1 MQNTKVA
8 IVTGASRG
16 IGAEIARG
24 LAADGIAVI
33 VNYSRSSEQADA
45 VVATISAAGGQAL
58 AVQANIADADAA
70 ETLFTAAENT
80 FGKVDILVN
89 NAGIMELSA
98 ISATDDDS
106 FERQIAINLTAPF
119 RLMREATKRLNEGG
133 RIINFSS
140 SVVGLYQPQYG
151 IYAATKAAVEA
162 LTHILPKE
170 LGSRAITVNAIAPG
184 PVATDLFLNGKSDEL
199 VERIKN
205 MNPLG
210 RLGEPQDIMQVVRFL
225 VSQESGWINGQVIR
239 VNGGVI

>member
-24 LAADGIAVI
+24 LAADGIAVV
-33 VNYSRSSEQADA
+33 VNYARSSEQADA
-45 VVATISAAGGQAL
+45 VVADITSTGGKAL
-58 AVQANIADADAA
+58 AIQADIAGADAA
-70 ETLFTAAENT
+70 EKLFRAAEDA
-80 FGKVDILVN
+80 FGNVDILVN
-89 NAGIMELSA
+89 NAGVMELA
-98 ISATDDDS
+98 PISATGDDS
-106 FERQIAINLTAPF
+106 FERQLAINLAAPF
-119 RLMREATKRLNEGG
+119 RLMREAAKRLNDQG

-151 IYAATKAAVEA
+151 VYAATKAAIEA

-170 LGSRAITVNAIAPG
+170 LGARAITVNAIAPG

-225 VSQESGWINGQVIR
+225 ASQESGWINGQIIR

>member
-24 LAADGIAVI
+24 LAADGIAVV
-33 VNYSRSSEQADA
+33 VNYARSSEQADA
-45 VVATISAAGGQAL
+45 VVADITSTGGKAL
-58 AVQANIADADAA
+58 AIQADIAGPDAA
-70 ETLFTAAENT
+70 EKLFRAAEDA
-80 FGKVDILVN
+80 FGNVDILVN
-89 NAGIMELSA
+89 NAGVMELA
-98 ISATDDDS
+98 PISATADDS
-106 FERQIAINLTAPF
+106 FERQLAINLAAPF
-119 RLMREATKRLNEGG
+119 RLMREAAKRLNDQG

-151 IYAATKAAVEA
+151 VYAATKAAIEA

-170 LGSRAITVNAIAPG
+170 LGARAITVNAIAPG

-225 VSQESGWINGQVIR
+225 AGQESGWINGQIIR